1 VGVVNHVGQVVTDLE
16 RSRRFYEEVLGFEWW
31 RDFAADDQLTAP
43 LLQLPTPVGLEAV
56 YLRMDGFVLELCH
69 YSGVELNPPQTRVM
83 NDRGLTHLSVSVD
96 DIPATMQKAVECG
109 GSVVEGSDVG
119 LAVFLRDPDGQLI
132 ELLTMDYVARL
143 PD

>member
-1 VGVVNHVGQVVTDLE
+1 ME
-16 RSRRFYEEVLGFEWW
+16 
-31 RDFAADDQLTAP
+31 
-43 LLQLPTPVGLEAV
+43 
-56 YLRMDGFVLELCH
+56 
-69 YSGVELNPPQTRVM
+69 
-83 NDRGLTHLSVSVD
+83 
-96 DIPATMQKAVECG
+96 KAVEFG

>member
-1 VGVVNHVGQVVTDLE
+1 
-16 RSRRFYEEVLGFEWW
+16 
-31 RDFAADDQLTAP
+31 
-43 LLQLPTPVGLEAV
+43 
-56 YLRMDGFVLELCH
+56 MDGFVPELCH
-69 YSGVELNPPQTRVM
+69 YRGVELNPPQTRVM

-96 DIPATMQKAVECG
+96 DIPATMQKAVEYG